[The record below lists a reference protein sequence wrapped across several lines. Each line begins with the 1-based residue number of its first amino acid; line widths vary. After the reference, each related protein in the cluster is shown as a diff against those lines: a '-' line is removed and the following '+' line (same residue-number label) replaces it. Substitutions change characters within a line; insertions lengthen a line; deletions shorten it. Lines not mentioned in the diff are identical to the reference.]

1 MIQIIASCSPGFLV
15 SVLEPKLVCLPPPTT
30 QVEVQSLLVAE
41 VVGGAKKTAQK
52 SSLKSL
58 ERLWEQVSP
67 VSLHTPQETLAG
79 RAAVVLTV
87 GWCQTEPRTGG
98 PVHQHPAGSGA
109 EQRHLSG
116 PAGGVPGLLQRPQ
129 GQGHH
134 REAQG
139 EVTGGRLPSG
149 LSGILLDPQTF
160 PVSVPRVPCW
170 TCTSSQSS

>member
-1 MIQIIASCSPGFLV
+1 M
-15 SVLEPKLVCLPPPTT
+15 
-30 QVEVQSLLVAE
+30 EVQSLLAAE

-67 VSLHTPQETLAG
+67 VSLHTPHKTV
-79 RAAVVLTV
+79 AVVLTV

-98 PVHQHPAGSGA
+98 PVHGHPAGSGA

-149 LSGILLDPQTF
+149 LREFWLTPEPF
-160 PVSVPRVPCW
+160 PSLFPECPAGPVHQVSPHE
-170 TCTSSQSS
+170 